1 MVTQPPCRG
10 LAADQP
16 SRGRVRRDNS
26 GMRATS
32 SLPGVHSPAAGFD
45 EPFEVL
51 SACHDRVRRSLDLL
65 SRLVAHVR
73 QHGADAQARDAARD
87 VARYFN
93 VAAPAHHEDEERHVI
108 PLLRASADARLHEA
122 AQRMLA
128 DHERI
133 RAAWSVLEPQLQA
146 LQAGQ
151 AQPGLEAAAQAFI
164 DVHAGHLEIEDA
176 LAFPGAR
183 ELQAAAADGTE
194 QRLAM
199 GREMAQ
205 RRGVKVA

>member
-1 MVTQPPCRG
+1 MSNTSFPG
-10 LAADQP
+10 L
-16 SRGRVRRDNS
+16 
-26 GMRATS
+26 
-32 SLPGVHSPAAGFD
+32 HSPAAGFD

-65 SRLVAHVR
+65 QRLVAHVE

-108 PLLRASADARLHEA
+108 PLLRAGADARLHEA

-133 RAAWSVLEPQLQA
+133 RATWAALEPALQA
-146 LQAGQ
+146 LQRGEVVPDLA
-151 AQPGLEAAAQAFI
+151 AAAQAFVSAH
-164 DVHAGHLEIEDA
+164 DGHLELEDG
-176 LAFPGAR
+176 LAFPGAQA
-183 ELQAAAADGTE
+183 LQDGAADGLE

-205 RRGVKVA
+205 RRGVKVD